1 MGIDRSPRF
10 SAVSRLGYVRS
21 ERNLLEFQH
30 LRVFIHSLVAIREF
44 IDCRESLRGIVIIF
58 IFKYTD
64 SLTESLVSCASLIL
78 ASFVSSAILH
88 RVLPISFYI
97 SILNLSIATYLYESA
112 PETPNVLKK
121 AESAPAESIEFEK
134 E

>member
-1 MGIDRSPRF
+1 MGIDRPHYF
-10 SAVSRLGYVRS
+10 SAVSRLEHVRS
-21 ERNLLEFQH
+21 ERNVLEFQS
-30 LRVFIHSLVAIREF
+30 LRVFIHSLVATRVF
-44 IDCRESLRGIVIIF
+44 VDCRESLRGIVIIF

-78 ASFVSSAILH
+78 ASFVSSIILH

-97 SILNLSIATYLYESA
+97 SVLNLSIATYLYESA

-121 AESAPAESIEFEK
+121 AEPVPAESIEYEK